1 MASDPD
7 GAHRPLDEGE
17 PMGSGVGTTTSP
29 VAVVWCR
36 QVDNEA
42 ESPGYTTVPEE
53 FPGHRETLEAIR
65 AVGHLTINIADT
77 HDYWDPDPAQ
87 PLSYYPNL
95 FLYPA
100 NGGRYTCV
108 GRMFLSTEDRPRLGM
123 KTLVLDTAQLLA
135 SGEFGPAVLRWH
147 ASMGGPRRD
156 GARPTPPPDPAL
168 YPVLGE
174 GFLFHRGSTDPVLA
188 VASDRWEAAVQTI
201 LDLIRVLPG
210 SLVALGAILA
220 FPYFL
225 PQPKTNLHELTEQL
239 PLSLALMRVPVAEAA
254 GERHAKRMASWESA
268 PLTVRDLTT
277 GAAAGRAK
285 ENLPLVLQFARDRA
299 ETKLSPISQR
309 VDLVEI
315 PRVRRHLSDPE
326 RQSGRDRRKEIWRI
340 GTAMESAALLLQRAR
355 GRHVPVSVETARRAQ
370 EYLHARIPEAPPA
383 PEPAYILPESGPV
396 AAGQLPPWLQ
406 RPADPEPA
414 PPAEP
419 EVVPVSVSDDP
430 SLLHVPAP
438 PPLLPPAGPMP
449 EPSRSPSAPP
459 PSVAAPVPVPS
470 PPVPAPVPRA
480 EAPASPPAIDVI
492 ALRAQIQAELLRYLD
507 DRLTAMKVP
516 VPPVGPATALEDTL
530 QADLDQRVDTRI
542 SAAREIQAREV
553 ARQIAGL
560 EEGHRS
566 ARAEAIE
573 AAETRLREGLSAH
586 LTAELAR
593 QAETMRQAVALQ
605 IARLTKETEDRQGAA
620 VAQEARGIEARI
632 REAVTAGVAADLDRR
647 FATSVDPKLGD
658 LARRLEESVRS
669 LSDATRTE
677 ARAELAR
684 SQETFRARLAQVEA
698 DLKGALAAQAEAL
711 RRESAAR
718 SAEAPALVDQ
728 RVDAALALRAPE
740 TEARIASDLQALEA
754 RLNELID
761 HRISEGH
768 ARALGAADESEGRL
782 SGVVE
787 RRVALAEARVQE
799 KVDAFVAETN
809 EARLHAVADL
819 QVRMQAYFDAKMRED
834 QDRERQKYLELLA
847 RLKSEVDSSLSR
859 MVDSARFDSA
869 LREKI
874 GRSTDSFRADTERL
888 LDSRV
893 ANVEQQLRIE
903 LADLTERL
911 SRLDAALEER
921 HGELQRLDETVRA
934 EVDDLDR
941 RTQILA
947 DRLVPIVRKTWLK
960 VAEGRPEGA
969 TADAEAQVNQL
980 RREFNR
986 DVRRLESEL
995 AERVT
1000 EIRERMETTI
1010 TNQGRVWLTLVRQL
1024 SQLTEDRRAFD
1035 TARRAAPSAEGRDIT
1050 DSLDEIPTLI
1060 PSRRSKS
1067 VVEPDPVNPLDPEPA
1082 ADPLETGRT
1091 GRGRLRRSPR

>member
-7 GAHRPLDEGE
+7 GAHPSVDNGE
-17 PMGSGVGTTTSP
+17 AMGSGVGTSTSP

-77 HDYWDPDPAQ
+77 HDYWDPDPSQ

-147 ASMGGPRRD
+147 ASMGGPRRE
-156 GARPTPPPDPAL
+156 GARPSPPPDPAL

-174 GFLFHRGSTDPVLA
+174 GFLFHRGSTDPVLV
-188 VASDRWEAAVQTI
+188 VASDRWDAAVQTI
-201 LDLIRVLPG
+201 LEMIRVLPG
-210 SLVALGAILA
+210 SLVALGAVLA

-225 PQPKTNLHELTEQL
+225 PQPKTNLHELTEQI
-239 PLSLALMRVPVAEAA
+239 PLTLALMRVPFAEAA

-268 PLTVRDLTT
+268 PLTVRDLT
-277 GAAAGRAK
+277 AGIASARGK
-285 ENLPLVLQFARDRA
+285 ENLPLVLQYARDRA
-299 ETKLSPISQR
+299 DAKLSPISQR
-309 VDLVEI
+309 VDLVEV
-315 PRVRRHLSDPE
+315 PRVRSHLNDPE
-326 RQSGRDRRKEIWRI
+326 RQGGRDRRKEIWRI

-355 GRHVPVSVETARRAQ
+355 GRHVPVSVETAKRAQ
-370 EYLHARIPEAPPA
+370 EYLHARIPESPPA

-406 RPADPEPA
+406 RPPDSEPA
-414 PPAEP
+414 APAEP

-430 SLLHVPAP
+430 SLLHAPAP
-438 PPLLPPAGPMP
+438 PPLAPAPPSLAPATALPPA
-449 EPSRSPSAPP
+449 A
-459 PSVAAPVPVPS
+459 
-470 PPVPAPVPRA
+470 
-480 EAPASPPAIDVI
+480 ASPPSPAAPPAASAPRSDLGPTSPAFDLT
-492 ALRAQIQAELLRYLD
+492 ALRAQIQAELIRYMD
-507 DRLTAMKVP
+507 DRLTAMKAP
-516 VPPVGPATALEDTL
+516 VPPAGPATALDDSL
-530 QADLDQRVDTRI
+530 QSDLDQRVDTRI
-542 SAAREIQAREV
+542 TAARDFQAREV
-553 ARQIAGL
+553 ARQITAL
-560 EEGHRS
+560 EEGHRT
-566 ARAEAIE
+566 ARTEAID

-586 LTAELAR
+586 LAAELGR
-593 QAETMRQAVALQ
+593 QAEATRQAVALQ
-605 IARLTKETEDRQGAA
+605 IARLIKDAEDRQHAA
-620 VAQEARGIEARI
+620 VAAEARVIESRLK
-632 REAVTAGVAADLDRR
+632 ESLVSGLSADLDRR

-658 LARRLEESVRS
+658 LARRLEESVRT
-669 LSDATRTE
+669 LSDASRTE
-677 ARAELAR
+677 VRAELAR
-684 SQETFRARLAQVEA
+684 SQETFRARLAQVEG
-698 DLKGALAAQAEAL
+698 DLRGALAAQAEAL
-711 RRESAAR
+711 RRESGTRA
-718 SAEAPALVDQ
+718 AEAPALVDQ
-728 RVDAALALRAPE
+728 RLSAAFARQATE
-740 TEARIASDLQALEA
+740 TESREAAQRAALEA
-754 RLNELID
+754 RLTQLIES
-761 HRISEGH
+761 RLTEGH
-768 ARALGAADESEGRL
+768 ARVLGASDATEGRL
-782 SGVVE
+782 TEMIES
-787 RRVALAEARVQE
+787 RVAIAEARVQE
-799 KVDAFVAETN
+799 KVDTLVTETN
-809 EARLHAVADL
+809 EARLHGIADL

-847 RLKSEVDSSLSR
+847 RLKSEVDASLSR

-874 GRSTDSFRADTERL
+874 GRSTEAFRADTERL
-888 LDSRV
+888 LDVRV
-893 ANVEQQLRIE
+893 ANVEQQLRVE
-903 LADLTERL
+903 LADLAEGLARV
-911 SRLDAALEER
+911 DAALTGR
-921 HGELQRLDETVRA
+921 HADLDRLDQTVRS
-934 EVDDLDR
+934 EIDDLDR

-960 VAEGRPEGA
+960 VAEAPKEGA
-969 TADAEAQVNQL
+969 TAEVATQVNQL

-986 DVRRLESEL
+986 DVRRLETEL

-1024 SQLTEDRRAFD
+1024 SQLTEDRRAVES
-1035 TARRAAPSAEGRDIT
+1035 ARAAAQEAVDGRDVT

-1060 PSRRSKS
+1060 PSRRTKGPL
-1067 VVEPDPVNPLDPEPA
+1067 EPDPVNPMDPEPEPEA
-1082 ADPLETGRT
+1082 MGAGRAP
-1091 GRGRLRRSPR
+1091 RGRLRRSAR